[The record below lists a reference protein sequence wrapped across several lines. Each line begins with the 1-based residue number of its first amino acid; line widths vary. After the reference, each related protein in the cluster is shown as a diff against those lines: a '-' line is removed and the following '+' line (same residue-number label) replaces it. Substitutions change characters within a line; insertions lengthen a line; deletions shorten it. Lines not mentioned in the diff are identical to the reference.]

1 MMEFSE
7 IENSIELV
15 RDDPHSV
22 SDPAARLL
30 TLGERILENWLQSH
44 ELEPT
49 SNEHEGFRLLA
60 LHRQGAINDPSF
72 LACRET
78 CRELVYQVNLY
89 RMKNEISQVNMMAM
103 VAMHLLYFVRGKL
116 EVQQLGEF
124 CCSSKPLRIQQ
135 SDTTTR

>member
-1 MMEFSE
+1 MIEFSE
-7 IENSIELV
+7 IENSIKSV
-15 RDDPHSV
+15 RDNPHSE
-22 SDPAARLL
+22 SDPAGHLL
-30 TLGERILENWLQSH
+30 TLGEQILENWLQSH

-89 RMKNEISQVNMMAM
+89 RMKNEVSQVNMMAM